1 MDACPAFWVVK
12 IKMIKN
18 LYKSFGIRM
27 YFWHIAK
34 QSTLEER
41 RGRDWAGYI
50 VEHNATF
57 TLVCLA
63 VNIAKPLS

>member
-1 MDACPAFWVVK
+1 
-12 IKMIKN
+12 
-18 LYKSFGIRM
+18 M